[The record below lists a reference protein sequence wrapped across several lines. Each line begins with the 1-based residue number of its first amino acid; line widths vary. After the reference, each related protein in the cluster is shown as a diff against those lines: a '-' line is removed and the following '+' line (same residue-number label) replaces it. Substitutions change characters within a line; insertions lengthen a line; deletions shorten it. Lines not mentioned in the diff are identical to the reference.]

1 MSTKIKYSF
10 CNVCKHEVEDPS
22 KKPLKR
28 TQITIWVIVIV
39 ATLGLGAIA
48 LAIYYST
55 RPKDY
60 CPECHTK
67 LVKSDKPFEKA
78 KKKPEDM
85 TPREKILDKAG
96 IEEEK
101 SKKKDR
107 EKKGKKGKKG
117 KKTDD
122 KRCTECDS
130 SMRYI
135 EEYSK
140 YYCDTCKDYTNPVDN
155 TCRNCSADLRYIE
168 EYGRWFCD
176 KCQEYD

>member
-22 KKPLKR
+22 KKPLTR

-39 ATLGLGAIA
+39 ATLGLAAIA

-101 SKKKDR
+101 SKKKPS
-107 EKKGKKGKKG
+107 GKKLEEEEENICPFCGEELKK
-117 KKTDD
+117 
-122 KRCTECDS
+122 
-130 SMRYI
+130 
-135 EEYSK
+135 K
-140 YYCDTCKDYTNPVDN
+140 YPTCP
-155 TCRNCSADLRYIE
+155 
-168 EYGRWFCD
+168 FCQSVLD
-176 KCQEYD
+176 

>member
-22 KKPLKR
+22 KKPLTR

-39 ATLGLGAIA
+39 ATLGLAAIA

-67 LVKSDKPFEKA
+67 LMKSDKPFEKA

-101 SKKKDR
+101 SKKKAPQ
-107 EKKGKKGKKG
+107 KKPSDKKLEEEEENICPFCGEELKK
-117 KKTDD
+117 
-122 KRCTECDS
+122 
-130 SMRYI
+130 
-135 EEYSK
+135 K
-140 YYCDTCKDYTNPVDN
+140 YPTCP
-155 TCRNCSADLRYIE
+155 
-168 EYGRWFCD
+168 FCQSVLD
-176 KCQEYD
+176 

>member
-22 KKPLKR
+22 KKPLTR

-67 LVKSDKPFEKA
+67 LMKSDKPFEKA

-101 SKKKDR
+101 SKKKAP
-107 EKKGKKGKKG
+107 KKKPSDKKLEEEEENICPFCGEELKK
-117 KKTDD
+117 
-122 KRCTECDS
+122 
-130 SMRYI
+130 
-135 EEYSK
+135 K
-140 YYCDTCKDYTNPVDN
+140 YPTCP
-155 TCRNCSADLRYIE
+155 
-168 EYGRWFCD
+168 FCQSVLD
-176 KCQEYD
+176 